1 LIKALHIKNFAIMG
15 DIEVEF
21 SDGLNVL
28 TGETGTGK
36 SIVVD
41 AISMLLG
48 ERASIHKVRSG
59 SDRAVIEGL
68 FDIGSAPEKLAVRLE
83 EMGVDLDDSALILRR
98 DIYASGSSRCYIDG
112 GMTSS
117 QTLAE
122 IGEYLCD
129 IHGQHQHQTLLRR
142 GSQLDL
148 LDGYSGA
155 MILREGVGELFREL
169 RGVEK
174 ELEVL
179 KKGSEERERKKGNL
193 GYAIEEIDKAALK
206 QGEEEELERE
216 IQVMQN
222 FQHLHMI
229 TGQTLERLSGE
240 EGSIIGKLGISMK
253 ELDELTHIDSTL
265 SGDVEKIRNC
275 YFQLEEAAGG
285 LRKYREKLFFDPSL
299 LEEKLER
306 KDLLRRLKSKYGASI
321 TEVLKYREK
330 AVAELESI
338 ESGSTRI
345 EELRTRQT
353 SVMAELKE
361 RAGELTELR
370 RNRAGQLENEVMGGL
385 KELGMEKASFQ
396 IGFDEIVEGEIG
408 SLGAEGISFFISTN
422 PGESKRPLSEVVSG
436 GELSRIMLVLRALQA
451 SRDHILTL
459 IFDEVDSGIGGHVA
473 HAVGERLL
481 EVSRGRQVFVI
492 THLPQIAARARHH
505 FSVQKTT
512 RKERAE
518 VSISE
523 LDDDGKINEIIRML
537 GGDVKSD
544 ASRRHAR
551 ELLSVAH

>member
-1 LIKALHIKNFAIMG
+1 LIKALHIENFAIMG
-15 DIEVEF
+15 DISVEF

-59 SDRAVIEGL
+59 SDKAVIEGL
-68 FDIGSAPEKLAVRLE
+68 FDIGSAPEELEVRLG
-83 EMGVDLDDSALILRR
+83 EMGVELEEGVLILRR
-98 DIYASGSSRCYIDG
+98 DIYAAGSGRCYLNG
-112 GMTSS
+112 RMTSS
-117 QTLAE
+117 RTLAE

-142 GSQLDL
+142 GNQLDM

-155 MILREGVGELFREL
+155 LSLRETAGGLFREL
-169 RGVEK
+169 KSIEK
-174 ELEVL
+174 ELDML
-179 KKGSEERERKKGNL
+179 RQGNEEMERKKGNL
-193 GYAIEEIDKAALK
+193 GYAVEEIDKAALK
-206 QGEEEELERE
+206 QGGEEELERE

-222 FQHLHMI
+222 FQRLHLI
-229 TGQTLERLSGE
+229 TGRALEVLSGE
-240 EGSIIGKLGISMK
+240 EGSIIGKLGISTK
-253 ELDELTHIDSTL
+253 ELEELTHIDSTL
-265 SGDVEKIRNC
+265 SGEVEKIKDC

-285 LRKYREKLFFDPSL
+285 LRGYRENLFFDPSL

-306 KDLLRRLKSKYGASI
+306 KDLTRGLKSKYGASI
-321 TEVLKYREK
+321 SEILEYRER
-330 AVAELESI
+330 AVKELEFI
-338 ESGSTRI
+338 ESGSTKAG
-345 EELRTRQT
+345 ELETRQT
-353 SVMAELKE
+353 SVSTELRE
-361 RAGELTELR
+361 RAKELTELR
-370 RNRAGQLENEVMGGL
+370 RSGAGRLEKEVMGGL
-385 KELGMEKASFQ
+385 KELGMEKAIFQ
-396 IGFDEIVEGEIG
+396 IAFDELSEGEIG
-408 SLGAEGISFFISTN
+408 SQGAERIFFLISTN

-473 HAVGERLL
+473 HAVGDRLL
-481 EVSRGRQVFVI
+481 EVSHGRQVFVI

-537 GGDVKSD
+537 GGDKESD

-551 ELLSVAH
+551 ELLGV